1 MAEQLFDGYHGD
13 IVVYRTAEVQ
23 TGDLTVLGNERYAL
37 LDDILRRVDL
47 DLLALDEDLTL
58 RQLVHTEDALDQ
70 LAAACAYQTADA
82 ENLAATN
89 RKADA
94 LYLVVGADDVLCFKD
109 HIADLRIQLGEHISD
124 LAADHHFD
132 ELRLVQILSI
142 TRTDVLTIAVNADA
156 VADGEDLVHAV
167 RNVDD
172 RNALCRQLADMLEQQ
187 FNLTVGDGGG
197 RLVHDNDLG
206 VDGNCLDD
214 LDQLALCN
222 GEVAQLFLRGNVQ
235 TALLDELFRFC
246 DLCLCIDQTVFA
258 ELASDEDIFIHGHI
272 QNRVQ
277 LLMDHGNTMVHGF
290 LRVRNVIRLT
300 VEDDLAALVLGV
312 NAHQNFHQGGFTGAV
327 LAHQGVYLTG
337 FYLKLHMIER
347 LYAGERLADIFHFQ
361 YILHAV
367 LPSSCVI
374 SL

>member
-1 MAEQLFDGYHGD
+1 MAEQLLDRYHGD

-23 TGDLTVLGNERYAL
+23 TGDLTVLGDEGYAL

-47 DLLALDEDLTL
+47 DLFALDKNLTL
-58 RQLVHTEDALDQ
+58 RQLVHTEDAFHQ
-70 LAAACAYQTADA
+70 FASTCAYQTADA
-82 ENLAATN
+82 ENLAAAN

-94 LYLVVGADDVLCFKD
+94 LYLVVGANDVLCLKD
-109 HIADLRIQLGEHISD
+109 HIADLRIQLGEYIGDFAS
-124 LAADHHFD
+124 DHHLD
-132 ELRLVQILSI
+132 ELGLVQILSI
-142 TRTDVLTIAVNADA
+142 ARADVLTIAVNADA
-156 VADGEDLVHAV
+156 VTDGEDLVHAV
-167 RNVDD
+167 RNIDD
-172 RNALCRQLADMLEQQ
+172 CNALCRQAADMLEQQ
-187 FNLTVGDGGG
+187 LNLTVGDSGG

-312 NAHQNFHQGGFTGAV
+312 NAHQNFHQGGFTGTV
-327 LAHQGVYLTG
+327 LAHQRVNLARLH
-337 FYLKLHMIER
+337 LKLHMIKR
-347 LYAGERLADIFHFQ
+347 LYARERLADIFHFQ
-361 YILHAV
+361 YILHAA